1 MSTATLIDTETTGF
15 DEPDVIELAWMGPLH
30 AFSPPS
36 QPVQCQRFKP
46 RKPIAL
52 GALATHHILDEE
64 LAGEPEWP
72 GAWLPPLPTE
82 YIVGHSVDFDWKA
95 IGSPPTV
102 KRICT
107 LAIARRL
114 WPDLDSHSLAAL
126 IYHFTDRREARELLR
141 NAHSAAHDVGLL
153 RLVLNQILLAMPK
166 VASWDRLWEASE
178 RARVP
183 THMTFG
189 KYGPDEP
196 WAKANG
202 GPMPCADVKRLDPN
216 YYWWLMNKCD
226 QVTDDPYYQRALRGE
241 AA

>member
-1 MSTATLIDTETTGF
+1 MSTALLIDTETTGI

-30 AFSPPS
+30 AFSPPT

-46 RKPIAL
+46 RKPITL

-64 LAGEPEWP
+64 LAQEPEWS
-72 GAWLPPLPTE
+72 GTWSPPAD
-82 YIVGHSVDFDWKA
+82 YMIGHKVDFDWEA
-95 IGSPPTV
+95 IGKPDNV

-107 LAIARRL
+107 LALARRL

-126 IYHFTDRREARELLR
+126 TYHFTDRHEARELLKS
-141 NAHSAAHDVGLL
+141 AHGAATDVELCC
-153 RLVLNQILLAMPK
+153 RVLGQILRAMPK
-166 VASWDRLWEASE
+166 IASWDRLWDASE

-189 KYGPDEP
+189 KFGPDEA

-202 GPMPCADVKRLDPN
+202 GPMPCADVRRLDPS
-216 YYWWLMNKCD
+216 YYSWLMNKCD
-226 QVTDDPYYQRALRGE
+226 QVRDDPYYQKALRGE
-241 AA
+241 PA